1 MFLASW
7 LIAIR
12 LFGGLEKSSTDSQG
26 DWLAVR
32 ATLDGLSPYT
42 DIRELATRYGVD
54 FEFGYAG
61 EDPDYAPAARTPGAL
76 FLLLPISLV
85 EYDRVPVV
93 MFWFNLVVITGVAI
107 FVAATAWRTSPA
119 IAALAPLLIILGRPA
134 IQTFYWGSHSTLL
147 AVATALLVFHLLHE
161 RLSRAAG
168 VGLGLATGLKLF
180 PGILLVTLM
189 AARRYRLVV
198 WAAVTLVLANL
209 AGVLI
214 LGISPRDALEALT
227 SVASNAI
234 PLEQNASLIGLFARL
249 GVQETWFTLLLISLG
264 TLAAWSVGR
273 LASDSSRDLVM
284 ATAVCAAI
292 GLLLSPLSW
301 SHYGVLLYP
310 FLAGCL
316 AVSSRRAVRYVAG
329 SCALLLFLV
338 AQPGLIDTF
347 SWSVA
352 LAFGALLARTTAKPL
367 SQSEV

>member
-12 LFGGLEKSSTDSQG
+12 LFGGLEKHSTDSQG

-32 ATLDGLSPYT
+32 AALDGFSPYT
-42 DIRELATRYGVD
+42 DIRELATTYGVD

-93 MFWFNLVVITGVAI
+93 MFWFNLVVITGIAV
-107 FVAATAWRTSPA
+107 FVAATVWRTSPA
-119 IAALAPLLIILGRPA
+119 IAALTPLLIILGRPA

-147 AVATALLVFHLLHE
+147 AVATALLVFYLLHE
-161 RLSRAAG
+161 RWSTAAG
-168 VGLGLATGLKLF
+168 TGLGVATALKLF
-180 PGILLVTLM
+180 PGILLVTLV
-189 AARRYRLVV
+189 ASRRYRLVV
-198 WAAVTLVLANL
+198 WAVGTLLLANL
-209 AGVLI
+209 AGVLV
-214 LGISPRDALEALT
+214 LGVSPREAFEALT

-249 GVQETWFTLLLISLG
+249 GVQETWFTLLLLSLG
-264 TLAAWSVGR
+264 TLAAWLLGR
-273 LASDSSRDLVM
+273 LARDSSRDLVM

-310 FLAGCL
+310 FLAGSL
-316 AVSSRRAVRYVAG
+316 AASTRLPVRYVAG
-329 SCALLLFLV
+329 ICALLLVVV
-338 AQPGLIDTF
+338 APPGLIDTV

-352 LAFGALLARTTAKPL
+352 LAFSASLTRTLTEPLGTSGA
-367 SQSEV
+367 